1 MITDKINFKQP
12 KYMLPAILYP
22 LLLITGY
29 LVFDIFDTEA
39 AEKPSELQ
47 TTEFLNPEL
56 PQAQIQNDGIG
67 GKYESMVKS
76 YGKIQDYSAVENI
89 DRGDEEENKEGYDSK
104 YSKDDLALLDMEAA
118 QRTEELEKLQR
129 TQEMQEKLQQSA
141 EKGKNLMTDSTN
153 LQPLSEAER
162 LARSKQREH
171 GALAELQKA
180 LAEARLNG
188 QKNTEGVP
196 DVADADNADNAGNGH
211 TAMKGKIEVNGNEV
225 NRIDD
230 ATTSSTVV
238 KLVRKP
244 SDYFH
249 TLAENEPEPKL
260 IKAIIDEDIKAMEGS
275 RVRLRLLDDVEIGE
289 LVVSKGAYLYA
300 TMSGF
305 GSQRVKGNVKSLM
318 VADELLKVNLS
329 IYDTDGLEGLYVPSS
344 TFRET
349 SKDVASSALG
359 SNVNMNN
366 GTGGN
371 SFTQWGMQAVQN
383 AYQRTSNA
391 VSKSVKKNKAKLKY
405 GTFVYLVND
414 KAKKSTERY

>member
-1 MITDKINFKQP
+1 MITDKINLKQP

-29 LVFDIFDTEA
+29 LVFDIFDTET
-39 AEKPSELQ
+39 AEKPNELQ

-89 DRGDEEENKEGYDSK
+89 DRDNQEEDKEGYDSK

-118 QRTEELEKLQR
+118 QRTEELEKQQR
-129 TQEMQEKLQQSA
+129 SQEMQEKLRQSA
-141 EKGKNLMTDSTN
+141 EKGKKLLTDSTD
-153 LQPLSEAER
+153 LQPLSEEER
-162 LARSKQREH
+162 LARSKQREQ
-171 GALAELQKA
+171 GA

-188 QKNTEGVP
+188 QKNTEGVM
-196 DVADADNADNAGNGH
+196 DMAENTGNEGNGH

-230 ATTSSTVV
+230 AATSSTVV
-238 KLVRKP
+238 KLVKKP

-260 IKAIIDEDIKAMEGS
+260 IKAIIDEDIKAVDGS

-289 LVVSKGAYLYA
+289 QIVSKGAYLYA
-300 TMSGF
+300 TMNGF
-305 GSQRVKGNVKSLM
+305 GGQRVKGNVKSLM
-318 VADELLKVNLS
+318 VADELQKVNLS

-414 KAKKSTERY
+414 KEKKSTER